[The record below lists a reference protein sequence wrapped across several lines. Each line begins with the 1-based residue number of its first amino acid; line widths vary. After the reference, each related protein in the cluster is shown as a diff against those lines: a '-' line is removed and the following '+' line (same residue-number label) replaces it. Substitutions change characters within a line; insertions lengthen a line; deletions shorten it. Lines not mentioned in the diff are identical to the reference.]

1 MASADSAPAE
11 SPDRALWIDLI
22 RAVALFC
29 VVVLHVAAVPASA
42 FGQIPASWWW
52 TANLIDA
59 AVRTCVPLFVMV
71 SGALLLD
78 PGRSQPI
85 STFFRRRVSKV
96 VIPLLAWSVLYA
108 GWRIGYH
115 GQTLTL
121 VQFARM
127 LVAGMGGP
135 VWIHLWFLYLIVSL
149 YLITPI
155 LRVYVS
161 HASVQNQLYFAAL
174 WLFASAIR
182 PIIEDR
188 LGMVVGLSLEPVTGF
203 VGYFVLGST
212 LRRVATL
219 PLSRGWIACCAG
231 LYLLGWGVAVIGT
244 YLLTSRSGALDETF
258 YSYLA
263 LNVIAMSVAG
273 FVLLGRLGRRLDEL
287 PRGAG
292 ARSVVVWV
300 STLGLG
306 AYLVHAMVIE
316 VLQGGWL
323 GWDLDPVAM
332 HPAIGI
338 PLISTLTFGISL
350 AITWVL
356 QQIPGVRIIVP

>member
-1 MASADSAPAE
+1 MASADSDPAE
-11 SPDRALWIDLI
+11 SSERALWIDLI
-22 RAVALFC
+22 RVVALFC
-29 VVVLHVAAVPASA
+29 VVVLHVAAVPAGA
-42 FGQIPASWWW
+42 FGQIPTSWWW
-52 TANLIDA
+52 TANLIDG
-59 AVRTCVPLFVMV
+59 AVRPCVPLFVMV

-85 STFFRRRVSKV
+85 STFFVRRVSKV

-121 VQFARM
+121 EQFARM
-127 LVAGMGGP
+127 LIAGMGGP

-149 YLITPI
+149 YLIAPI

-161 HASVQNQLYFAAL
+161 HASLENQLYFAAL

-182 PIIEDR
+182 PLIESR

-212 LRRVATL
+212 LRRVPTR
-219 PLSRGWIACCAG
+219 PLARGWIASCAG

-244 YLLTSRSGALDETF
+244 YRLTSRSGSLDESF

-263 LNVIAMSVAG
+263 LNVIAMSVGG
-273 FVLLGRLGRRLDEL
+273 FVLLGWLGRRLDEL
-287 PRGAG
+287 PRSSRCRGIL
-292 ARSVVVWV
+292 VWV

-323 GWDLDPVAM
+323 GWNLDPVALN
-332 HPAIGI
+332 PALGV

-350 AITWVL
+350 VITWVL
-356 QQIPGVRIIVP
+356 RQIPGLRIIVP